1 MTAAPVLA
9 LPDFSLPFSLETDA
23 LSYAMGVVLH
33 QRGHPIS
40 FFSKPLGP
48 RLQLASAY
56 IRELHAT
63 LAAVRK
69 WRQYLLGHKFTIY
82 TDHRSIR
89 ELMSQTIQTP
99 EQQFYLAKLLGF
111 DYDIQYKAGNS
122 NVVADSLSRISEST
136 QGQCFILSVPHPEFL
151 HQLKQSLLTNS
162 EFLRHR
168 EAIQSA
174 PTDHPDFSISGD
186 FILFKGAIWI
196 DEKNPFIPA
205 LLHEHHATPLA
216 GHFDVKKTF
225 HRLHP
230 NF

>member
-56 IRELHAT
+56 IRELHAIV
-63 LAAVRK
+63 AAVRK

-122 NVVADSLSRISEST
+122 NIVADS
-136 QGQCFILSVPHPEFL
+136 
-151 HQLKQSLLTNS
+151 
-162 EFLRHR
+162 
-168 EAIQSA
+168 
-174 PTDHPDFSISGD
+174 FSN
-186 FILFKGAIWI
+186 K
-196 DEKNPFIPA
+196 
-205 LLHEHHATPLA
+205 
-216 GHFDVKKTF
+216 
-225 HRLHP
+225 
-230 NF
+230 